1 MAGCTE
7 SGDATPNRLVIA
19 QLNKTRMCIKFT
31 KGACKDIECC
41 FAHSE
46 EELRRQP
53 DLSKTAICRAF
64 QRGKC
69 SDAECKYAHGED
81 ELRVNP
87 NVYKTQL
94 CNFFQRGHCKKGAS
108 CRHAHGRKEL
118 RGLQE
123 EIPPMPGRKE
133 SLATPKRG
141 AKLVQAPESPGIAR
155 PALGDLSN
163 RNSTPSEQFFQTPPS
178 GLVNQSNRKNA
189 LSEHFQTPQKTGG
202 LSNRK
207 NALSEHF
214 QSPQKM
220 GGLSNR
226 QSTLSEQF
234 HTPQKTSKM
243 EPLREQYL
251 MGYGGF
257 PVVPTTWEPM
267 KVPFPDDLTMLS
279 PSTPPPIPGL
289 GELLQ
294 CPEPPFP
301 AWGSP
306 ASPGFPITD
315 SFAKAAAAAAMS
327 AHQHT
332 MAAKAAESAAMN
344 FALMHQSLGL
354 MPASS
359 SASTEASPEK
369 TEAQQTACE
378 KAREDR
384 RWVL

>member
-7 SGDATPNRLVIA
+7 GGDATPNRLVIA

-31 KGACKDIECC
+31 KGACKDSECC

-46 EELRRQP
+46 EEKRSQP

-94 CNFFQRGHCKKGAS
+94 CNFFQRGHCKKGAT

-123 EIPPMPGRKE
+123 QIPPMPGRKE
-133 SLATPKRG
+133 CLATPKRG
-141 AKLVQAPESPGIAR
+141 AKLVQAPESPGATR
-155 PALGDLSN
+155 LALGDLSN
-163 RNSTPSEQFFQTPPS
+163 RNSTPSEKFFQTPPS
-178 GLVNQSNRKNA
+178 GLVDSANRKNA
-189 LSEHFQTPQKTGG
+189 LSEHFLT
-202 LSNRK
+202 
-207 NALSEHF
+207 
-214 QSPQKM
+214 PQKM
-220 GGLSNR
+220 GGLTNR
-226 QSTLSEQF
+226 KSTLSEQF
-234 HTPQKTSKM
+234 HTPQK
-243 EPLREQYL
+243 EHL

-257 PVVPTTWEPM
+257 PTVPTTWEPM
-267 KVPFPDDLTMLS
+267 KVPFPDDLTVLS

-289 GELLQ
+289 GEILQ
-294 CPEPPFP
+294 CPELPVQ
-301 AWGSP
+301 WGSP
-306 ASPGFPITD
+306 ASPGFPGGFTD

-332 MAAKAAESAAMN
+332 MAAEAAKSAAMN
-344 FALMHQSLGL
+344 FALMHHSL
-354 MPASS
+354 MPANS
-359 SASTEASPEK
+359 SASAEAVPEK
-369 TEAQQTACE
+369 TEV
-378 KAREDR
+378 REDR
-384 RWVL
+384 KWVL

>member
-31 KGACKDIECC
+31 KGACRDSECC

-64 QRGKC
+64 QRGMC

-123 EIPPMPGRKE
+123 QIPPMPGRKE

-141 AKLVQAPESPGIAR
+141 AKLTQAPDSPGVTR

-163 RNSTPSEQFFQTPPS
+163 RNGTPPERSFHTPPS
-178 GLVNQSNRKNA
+178 GLADQPHSKSALLEHFETPEKMQGPSNRKRSV
-189 LSEHFQTPQKTGG
+189 LEQFQTPQKTSVMDP
-202 LSNRK
+202 LQ
-207 NALSEHF
+207 EHF
-214 QSPQKM
+214 
-220 GGLSNR
+220 L
-226 QSTLSEQF
+226 
-234 HTPQKTSKM
+234 
-243 EPLREQYL
+243 
-251 MGYGGF
+251 GYGGSGI
-257 PVVPTTWEPM
+257 PAVPTTWEPM
-267 KVPFPDDLTMLS
+267 KVPFPDVTAMS
-279 PSTPPPIPGL
+279 PSTPSPIPGL

-294 CPEPPFP
+294 CPELPVPLP
-301 AWGSP
+301 WGSP
-306 ASPGFPITD
+306 GSPGFPLTD

-332 MAAKAAESAAMN
+332 IAAKAAESAARN
-344 FALMHQSLGL
+344 FALMHSL

-359 SASTEASPEK
+359 LAAMEATLEK
-369 TEAQQTACE
+369 TEPTTCE
-378 KAREDR
+378 KAGEDR